1 MLELLQMLAQRN
13 STIERNFKQLTEVN
27 QTKVQTLQ
35 QVVSKL
41 KHQVENNDLS
51 IKQALQVAIV

>member
-1 MLELLQMLAQRN
+1 MLAQRN

-41 KHQVENNDLS
+41 KYQVENNDLS